1 MMADEN
7 KERKLMEFSE
17 LIEAR
22 YSVRAY
28 RSDLVEDEKLQAVL
42 EAARLAPT
50 AANRQPFQLIV
61 MHTAKRETEI
71 GKIYPRPWFV
81 QAPLVICICAISS
94 QAWTRESDRFN
105 ARLIDAAIVADH
117 LILAATNLGLGTCW
131 IAAFNVEAARS
142 VLQLPDDVEPVIFT
156 PLGYPAG
163 QPGPKIRKPLI
174 DLVRYEH
181 W

>member
-1 MMADEN
+1 
-7 KERKLMEFSE
+7 MEYSE
-17 LIEAR
+17 LIAAR

-28 RSDLVEDEKLQAVL
+28 RPDPVEDEKLRAVL

-50 AANRQPFQLIV
+50 ADNRQPFQLVV
-61 MHTAKRETEI
+61 MRTAGRAEEI
-71 GKIYPRPWFV
+71 GRIYARPWFV
-81 QAPLVICICAISS
+81 QAPLVIAVCAISS
-94 QAWTRESDRFN
+94 QAWVRESDRFN

-142 VLQLPDDVEPVIFT
+142 VLQLPPEAEPVVFT
-156 PLGYPAG
+156 PLGYPADL
-163 QPGPKIRKPLI
+163 PGPKIRKPLA
-174 DLVRYEH
+174 DLVRYER

>member
-1 MMADEN
+1 MDFS
-7 KERKLMEFSE
+7 KLIAE
-17 LIEAR
+17 R

-28 RSDLVEDEKLQAVL
+28 RSDTVEDEKLQSVL

-61 MHTAKRETEI
+61 LHTAGREEEI
-71 GKIYPRPWFV
+71 GKIYRRQWFT
-81 QAPLVICICAISS
+81 QAPLLIAVCAISS
-94 QAWTRESDRFN
+94 LAWVRESDRFN

-117 LILAATNLGLGTCW
+117 LILAAANLGLGTCW
-131 IAAFNVEAARS
+131 VAAFNVEAARNI
-142 VLQLPDDVEPVIFT
+142 LQLPEEAEPVIFT
-156 PLGYPAG
+156 PLGYPAD
-163 QPGPKIRKPLI
+163 QPGPKTRKPLT

>member
-1 MMADEN
+1 
-7 KERKLMEFSE
+7 MEYSS
-17 LIEAR
+17 LIAAR

-28 RSDLVEDEKLQAVL
+28 RPDPVEDEKLQILL

-50 AANRQPFQLIV
+50 AANRQPVQLVV
-61 MHTAKRETEI
+61 MHTKGREEEI
-71 GKIYPRPWFV
+71 GRIYHRPWFV
-81 QAPLVICICAISS
+81 QAPLVIAVCAISS
-94 QAWTRESDRFN
+94 QAWVRESDRFN

-131 IAAFNVEAARS
+131 VAAFNVDAARS
-142 VLQLPDDVEPVIFT
+142 VLCLPAEAEPIIFT
-156 PLGYPAG
+156 PLGYPADL
-163 QPGPKIRKPLI
+163 PGPKIRKPLA